1 MATSESWDAPVL
13 TSSRAAATRSLPW
26 TWRLCCSPSHQ
37 VIKVNIWTCCL
48 TFNYFYCVQYYVMMK
63 YHHRL
68 KAINRNERTRKY
80 VFNMHDKPWI
90 NEFIDIELTTNAV
103 FYFFPL
109 RSCLYNSLILLISWR
124 RVLFWSSRNEFL
136 FSRFWTYCLFL
147 LKWIIIWI
155 CILQNNKKLFNF
167 LSCYMDLFIVF
178 QIISLHFW
186 RTKPHF
192 SASEHSPIFTNF
204 KLEVVWRS
212 R

>member
-109 RSCLYNSLILLISWR
+109 RSCSYNSLSLLISWR
-124 RVLFWSSRNEFL
+124 RVLFWSSSNEFL

-147 LKWIIIWI
+147 LRFSCAFNRFFSFLKMKTLWSRKKHKVKFWPYGLPVDERWRAWFFTFHIWKQLNFNSEGKKWI
-155 CILQNNKKLFNF
+155 
-167 LSCYMDLFIVF
+167 
-178 QIISLHFW
+178 
-186 RTKPHF
+186 
-192 SASEHSPIFTNF
+192 
-204 KLEVVWRS
+204 
-212 R
+212 